1 MANTATPTPKV
12 AVAGVAGAVVLII
25 VWVVG
30 MFGVDVP
37 AEVAAAATVIVSFLG
52 GYLKRDA
59 TSPGNATAAR
69 QINLD

>member
-1 MANTATPTPKV
+1 MASTATPTPKV
-12 AVAGVAGAVVLII
+12 AVAGVSGAVTLIV

-52 GYLKRDA
+52 GYLTRDSS
-59 TSPGNATAAR
+59 SPGKHTAE
-69 QINLD
+69 